1 LDPQLTRTFSIMKNH
16 GIKSGAGGRKSRR
29 GFTLVELLVVIA
41 IVGILT
47 TLLVPA
53 MRGLVGVG
61 GRRGGMNVLTTAVE
75 QARLGAMENG
85 VSTYV
90 GFPTGASDPEL
101 GYSSVIVMRDSRDD
115 EETKGSV
122 AVTRWQRM
130 PRGVFIDSGNVSED
144 VPEGAIPKLGGA
156 DPGKLRGI
164 RFDRFGKVVPNKAVT
179 LRIGEKASPG
189 GDFLGNGN
197 NYFELTVQPL
207 TGRVTV
213 VDKAAQQ

>member
-1 LDPQLTRTFSIMKNH
+1 MKPDVRS
-16 GIKSGAGGRKSRR
+16 KCGAPGSRRRWR

-53 MRGLVGVG
+53 VRGLVGVG
-61 GRRGGMNVLTTAVE
+61 GRRGGMNVLTAAIE
-75 QARLGAMENG
+75 QARLSAMENG

-101 GYSSVIVMRDSRDD
+101 GYSSVIVMRESRDD
-115 EETKGSV
+115 EETDGTV

-130 PRGVFIDSGNVSED
+130 PRGIYIDSEEVPGTA
-144 VPEGAIPKLGGA
+144 PEGAVPKLGGSK
-156 DPGKLRGI
+156 PGELRAI
-164 RFDRFGKVVPNKAVT
+164 RFDRFGKLKPSQQAI
-179 LRIGEKASPG
+179 LRVGEKTSPD
-189 GDFLGNGN
+189 GDFIGKGD

-213 VDKAAQQ
+213 VDRAAKE

>member
-1 LDPQLTRTFSIMKNH
+1 MKNH
-16 GIKSGAGGRKSRR
+16 GTKPRAGGRKRR
-29 GFTLVELLVVIA
+29 CGFTLVELLVVVA

-53 MRGLVGVG
+53 LRGLVGVG
-61 GRRGGMNVLTTAVE
+61 GRRGGMNILTTAIE

-115 EETKGSV
+115 ESTKGSV

-130 PRGVFIDSGNVSED
+130 PRGVFIDSGDVNED
-144 VPEGAIPKLGGA
+144 VPEGALPKLGGSDA
-156 DPGKLRGI
+156 GKLRGI
-164 RFDRFGKVVPNKAVT
+164 RFDRFGKVVPNETVT
-179 LRIGEKASPG
+179 LRVGEKSSPG
-189 GDFLGNGN
+189 GDFLGNGDN
-197 NYFELTVQPL
+197 
-207 TGRVTV
+207 
-213 VDKAAQQ
+213 

>member
-1 LDPQLTRTFSIMKNH
+1 MKP
-16 GIKSGAGGRKSRR
+16 SGTKHRSRGCTHLR

-53 MRGLVGVG
+53 VRGLVGVG
-61 GRRGGMNVLTTAVE
+61 GRRGGMNVLTTAIE
-75 QARLGAMENG
+75 QARLSALENG
-85 VSTYV
+85 KDSFV

-101 GYSSVIVMRDSRDD
+101 GYSSVIVMRQPRD
-115 EETKGSV
+115 EEEANGTKGTI

-130 PRGVFIDSGNVSED
+130 PRGIYIDSEDLSED
-144 VPEGAIPKLGGA
+144 VPEGAIPKLSGS
-156 DPGKLRGI
+156 DPGKLRAI
-164 RFDRFGKVVPNKAVT
+164 CFDRFGKLKPSKEVI
-179 LRIGEKASPG
+179 LRVGEKTSPD
-189 GDFLGNGN
+189 GDFIGKGD